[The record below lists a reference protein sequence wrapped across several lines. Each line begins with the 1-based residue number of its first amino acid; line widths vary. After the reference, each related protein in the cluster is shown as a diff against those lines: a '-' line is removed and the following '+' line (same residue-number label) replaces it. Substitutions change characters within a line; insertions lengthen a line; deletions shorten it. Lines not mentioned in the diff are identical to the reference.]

1 VAIVVGA
8 VLMGAG
14 GSGAGAATPTVQ
26 VTTNAAFGAIL
37 ANSAGFALYTLN
49 TDHNGQSTCHGACAA
64 AWPALNVPTGTV
76 PTAGPGVTGTVGT
89 AVQSNG
95 TTQVTYNGS
104 PLYTFVSDT
113 APGQVTGNNVAGFSV
128 VTAGLTTTTT
138 TAAPTPSPTATT
150 PAPPAS
156 SAPSSGSTTAPSAT
170 SSGGSGATTVPATSP
185 GAGSSTPGTLAFTGT
200 GPGLRW
206 FFVLGVLLVLLGTAC
221 TFGRSR
227 HDPREN
233 ATGTP

>member
-8 VLMGAG
+8 LLMGAG
-14 GSGAGAATPTVQ
+14 GSLASAATPTVQ
-26 VTTNAAFGAIL
+26 VVTNPTFGAIL
-37 ANSAGFALYTLN
+37 ANSAGDALYTLN
-49 TDHNGQSTCHGACAA
+49 TDHNGQSTCHGGCAA
-64 AWPALNVPTGTV
+64 AWPALTVAAGTV
-76 PTAGPGVTGTVGT
+76 PSAGPGVNGTVGT

-138 TAAPTPSPTATT
+138 TTGAPAPTT
-150 PAPPAS
+150 PAPPPS
-156 SAPSSGSTTAPSAT
+156 SAPSSGATAASPAT
-170 SSGGSGATTVPATSP
+170 SSGGSGPSTAPAPS
-185 GAGSSTPGTLAFTGT
+185 AGTHSTTPGTLAFTGA

-206 FFVLGVLLVLLGTAC
+206 VLVIGLVLLGLGSV
-221 TFGRSR
+221 FLLGRTRR
-227 HDPREN
+227 HDPSER
-233 ATGTP
+233 

>member
-8 VLMGAG
+8 LLVGAG
-14 GSGAGAATPTVQ
+14 GSLASAATPTVQ
-26 VTTNAAFGAIL
+26 VETNPTFGAIL
-37 ANSAGFALYTLN
+37 ANSAGDALYTLN
-49 TDHNGQSTCHGACAA
+49 TDHNGQSTCHGSCAA
-64 AWPALNVPTGTV
+64 AWPALTVATGTV
-76 PTAGPGVTGTVGT
+76 PTAGPGVSGTVGT

-138 TAAPTPSPTATT
+138 TVAPAPTT

-156 SAPSSGSTTAPSAT
+156 SAPSSGATAASPAT
-170 SSGGSGATTVPATSP
+170 SSGGSGPSTAPAASP
-185 GAGSSTPGTLAFTGT
+185 GASSTTPGTLAFTGT

-206 FFVLGVLLVLLGTAC
+206 VFVIGLLLLGLGSMCVLGRA
-221 TFGRSR
+221 RR
-227 HDPREN
+227 HDPSES
-233 ATGTP
+233 